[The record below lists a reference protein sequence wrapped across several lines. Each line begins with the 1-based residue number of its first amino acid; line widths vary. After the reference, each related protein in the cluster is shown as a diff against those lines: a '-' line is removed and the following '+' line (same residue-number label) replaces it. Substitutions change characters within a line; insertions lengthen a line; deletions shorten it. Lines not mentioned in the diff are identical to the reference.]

1 MSRYLAPSLVG
12 MSHYL
17 AASLL
22 SAALLAAA
30 TRPWGAAALAWPALL
45 PAFLAVAALAV
56 RGRYLAAGLCGSLAA
71 LGFTSV
77 AYEATLGL
85 SLIAY
90 LVIAPVAALP
100 YGLATSAAAW
110 TIRRLGRRVAWL
122 ALPAFWCGA
131 EVVAR
136 QEWLLGRWTL
146 PVSAIGYTQ
155 AEAAAV
161 HLARFSSVTAVSF
174 AVLLTSG
181 LLLELVSGRGPASR
195 VAASGGLALVAL
207 VVWLAWRSAPPA
219 VALGHGDALTTVAV
233 VQPNLPT
240 SVRAA
245 AQLEPLVAAELLE
258 RLLQLTSAPEAQAA
272 DLVVWPEAAW
282 PGWAHRTGAEVLP
295 PAHLSLGS
303 QPPFIGQPPLLLG
316 AASIDT
322 ATGATSNAALAW
334 TGTRLTHVFD
344 KRHPV
349 PLAEDG
355 LARSHAPVVALLGG
369 LRVSPLICYDVAFP
383 ATVREAARGGAELLA
398 VLTDDTFAAGS
409 DVPLQHLRVALL
421 RAVETGLWL
430 AFASNGGPSA
440 LIDPAGR
447 IAALSQAGEQAVI
460 SATTRLGTGSTP
472 YLRFGDWAGA
482 LACLLCVGLAC
493 FAGLEG
499 GAYRRPRPT

>member
-1 MSRYLAPSLVG
+1 VSR
-12 MSHYL
+12 YL
-17 AASLL
+17 AASLV
-22 SAALLAAA
+22 SAALLTAA
-30 TRPWGAAALAWPALL
+30 TRPWGASALAWPALL

-56 RGRYLAAGLCGSLAA
+56 RGRHFAAGLCGSLAA
-71 LGFTSV
+71 IGFTSV

-85 SLIAY
+85 SLLAY
-90 LVIAPVAALP
+90 VVITPVAALP
-100 YGLATSAAAW
+100 YGVATSAASW
-110 TIRRLGRRVAWL
+110 TIHRLGRRVAWL
-122 ALPAFWCGA
+122 ALPAFWCGT
-131 EVVAR
+131 EVVVR
-136 QEWLLGRWTL
+136 QEWLLGKWAL

-161 HLARFSSVTAVSF
+161 HLARFSSVTAVSL
-174 AVLLTSG
+174 AVLLVSG
-181 LLLELVSGRGPASR
+181 LLLELVSGRGRTSR
-195 VAASGGLALVAL
+195 LAAVGGLVLVAV
-207 VVWLAWRSAPPA
+207 VVWLAWRSAPP
-219 VALGHGDALTTVAV
+219 VTALEHGGAPTTVAV

-245 AQLEPLVAAELLE
+245 AQLEQLVAVELLE
-258 RLLQLTSAPEAQAA
+258 ELLLLSGAPEAQAA

-282 PGWAHRTGAEVLP
+282 PGWAHRTGAEILP
-295 PAHLSLGS
+295 HTSPSLH
-303 QPPFIGQPPLLLG
+303 GQPPLLLG
-316 AASIDT
+316 AATLDSVTGT
-322 ATGATSNAALAW
+322 ASNAALAW
-334 TGTRLTHVFD
+334 SGTSLTHVFD

-355 LARSHAPVVALLGG
+355 LARSAAPVVALLGG

-440 LIDPAGR
+440 LIDPGGR

-482 LACLLCVGLAC
+482 LACLLCTGMAC

>member
-1 MSRYLAPSLVG
+1 
-12 MSHYL
+12 
-17 AASLL
+17 
-22 SAALLAAA
+22 
-30 TRPWGAAALAWPALL
+30 
-45 PAFLAVAALAV
+45 
-56 RGRYLAAGLCGSLAA
+56 
-71 LGFTSV
+71 
-77 AYEATLGL
+77 
-85 SLIAY
+85 
-90 LVIAPVAALP
+90 
-100 YGLATSAAAW
+100 
-110 TIRRLGRRVAWL
+110 
-122 ALPAFWCGA
+122 
-131 EVVAR
+131 
-136 QEWLLGRWTL
+136 
-146 PVSAIGYTQ
+146 PVSAVGYTQ

-161 HLARFSSVTAVSF
+161 HLARFSSVTAVSL

-207 VVWLAWRSAPPA
+207 VVWLAWRSAPSA

-282 PGWAHRTGAEVLP
+282 PGWARRTGAEVLP

-460 SATTRLGTGSTP
+460 SATTRLGTDPVLAVRGLGWGARLPALCGLGVLRGARGGCIQTTASHLTP
-472 YLRFGDWAGA
+472 
-482 LACLLCVGLAC
+482 LA
-493 FAGLEG
+493 
-499 GAYRRPRPT
+499 T

>member
-1 MSRYLAPSLVG
+1 VSRYLAPSLV
-12 MSHYL
+12 
-17 AASLL
+17 
-22 SAALLAAA
+22 SAALLTAA
-30 TRPWGAAALAWPALL
+30 TRPWGASALAWPALL
-45 PAFLAVAALAV
+45 PAFLAVTALAV
-56 RGRYLAAGLCGSLAA
+56 RGRYLAAGLCGTLAA
-71 LGFTSV
+71 IGFTSV

-85 SLIAY
+85 SLVAY
-90 LVIAPVAALP
+90 LLIVPLAALP

-110 TIRRLGRRVAWL
+110 TVRRLGRRVAWL

-131 EVVAR
+131 EVIVR
-136 QEWLLGRWTL
+136 QEWLLGSWTL

-155 AEAAAV
+155 AQAAAV
-161 HLARFSSVTAVSF
+161 HLARFSSVTAVSL

-181 LLLELVSGRGPASR
+181 LLLELVSGRGTPSR
-195 VAASGGLALVAL
+195 LAASGGLALLAL
-207 VVWLAWRSAPPA
+207 TVWLAWRSAPP
-219 VALGHGDALTTVAV
+219 VTALEHRGALTKVAV

-245 AQLEPLVAAELLE
+245 AQLDDLVATELLE
-258 RLLQLTSAPEAQAA
+258 RLLLLTGQSEARAA
-272 DLVVWPEAAW
+272 DLVIWPEAAW
-282 PGWAHRTGAEVLP
+282 PGWARRTGAELAPGSSLP
-295 PAHLSLGS
+295 L
-303 QPPFIGQPPLLLG
+303 QGQPPLLLG
-316 AASIDT
+316 AATLDSVSGT
-322 ATGATSNAALAW
+322 AGNAALAW
-334 TGTRLTHVFD
+334 SGSSLTHVFD

-355 LARSHAPVVALLGG
+355 LVRSNAPVVALLGG

-383 ATVREAARGGAELLA
+383 APAREAARGGAELLA

-447 IAALSQAGEQAVI
+447 ITALSQEGEQAVI
-460 SATTRLGTGSTP
+460 NATTRLGTGSTP

-482 LACLLCVGLAC
+482 LACLLCSGMAC